1 MDANTPKWTEIEHLP
16 EWDEEYYLVYT
27 AKKHGKWLMLK
38 TLRPEYKD
46 KPEYEEMIAKE
57 FEVRYNLAHPHIIMI
72 NDFEEVPGLGMC
84 IITDDV
90 YGDSLAKL
98 IHQGKVT
105 REHVEKLHNQLLDAI
120 DYIQA
125 NHIEHH
131 PIDASR
137 VIFTENIGNLKL
149 IDVGYNQKKV
159 LSDADTAGDILNYG
173 ILLTQA
179 LDALDPE
186 GSDPSLRRLRRVAA
200 KCTNPDPTKR
210 FRTLSALRLAL
221 TPRRTNVI
229 YIIIIAFLLAMIG
242 ILLWLNSSSRPGGRI
257 ASANAPAEVTV
268 TVTTPQADNLQHQ

>member
-1 MDANTPKWTEIEHLP
+1 M
-16 EWDEEYYLVYT
+16 
-27 AKKHGKWLMLK
+27 G
-38 TLRPEYKD
+38 
-46 KPEYEEMIAKE
+46 
-57 FEVRYNLAHPHIIMI
+57 
-72 NDFEEVPGLGMC
+72 
-84 IITDDV
+84 IITYDV

-105 REHVEKLHNQLLDAI
+105 REHVEKLHHQMLDAI
-120 DYIQA
+120 DYIQS

-179 LDALDPE
+179 LDSLDPE
-186 GSDPSLRRLRRVAA
+186 GSDQSLKLLRRVAA
-200 KCTNPDPTKR
+200 RCTNPAPTKR

-221 TPRRTNVI
+221 TPRRTNAI
-229 YIIIIAFLLAMIG
+229 YVIIIAFLLAMIG
-242 ILLWLNSSSRPGGRI
+242 ILLWLNSDRRPGGRI
-257 ASANAPAEVTV
+257 ASSVSSEATASVTI
-268 TVTTPQADNLQHQ
+268 PQAACQQLL